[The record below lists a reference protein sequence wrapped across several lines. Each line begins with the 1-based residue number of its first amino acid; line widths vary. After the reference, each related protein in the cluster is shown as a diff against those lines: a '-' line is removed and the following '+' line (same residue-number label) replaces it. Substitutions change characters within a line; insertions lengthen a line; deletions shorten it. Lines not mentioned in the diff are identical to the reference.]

1 MCRDH
6 RYGRGIGAATAKA
19 FGEAGAM
26 VLVVDQP
33 EEHGREVILPAKS
46 GAIINSLRGVAGK
59 CAYIASKHGILF

>member
-1 MCRDH
+1 
-6 RYGRGIGAATAKA
+6 
-19 FGEAGAM
+19 M